1 MNVAFEI
8 RELLE
13 KRVEILWYFVLMFV
27 LISSDSL
34 ATTQINFLSLYY

>member
-1 MNVAFEI
+1 VNVAFEI